1 MNKTDDILEKLRTIQ
16 QPQIDNPEEL
26 TDLIMSKLADSL
38 PASPLGEEKGSG
50 RSINFL
56 PIVRTVLSFAAM
68 WIIVFF
74 IYLQYDVAAPTAKA
88 NLLPPG
94 GGWEGASGTT
104 LKEIYKYRLCQ
115 DCKKTISYTQ
125 IKSKLYENK

>member
-1 MNKTDDILEKLRTIQ
+1 MNKTNDILEKLRTIQ

-26 TDLIMSKLADSL
+26 TDLIMSKLAESL

-68 WIIVFF
+68 WIIGFF
-74 IYLQYDVAAPTAKA
+74 IYLQYEASPRGGMEGAISR
-88 NLLPPG
+88 
-94 GGWEGASGTT
+94 GGWEGAST
-104 LKEIYKYRLCQ
+104 LREVYKYRLCQ

-125 IKSKLYENK
+125 IKSMLYENK